1 MRKNAWSVAL
11 TAAVLGLGLSAC
23 DGDRG
28 LPGAPGAP
36 GSDGDQGQPGTPG
49 APGTPGTPGT
59 PGANGNN
66 GVLLDLTRI
75 GGYQDPTLNYAND
88 IFDTAA
94 AEIVAFDAS
103 TDRVFVV
110 NASAVTVDV
119 LDLSN
124 PASPQKVNTID
135 ATAEGGGANSVS
147 VFNGVAAV
155 AIEAADKVSNGK
167 VVFYNTTTLA
177 KLGEAPVG
185 ALPDMLT
192 FTRDGQAVLVANEGE
207 SNGYGNPGSVD
218 PVGSISVIDV
228 SNGFASPSV
237 ATAGFEAFN
246 GQEAALRAQ
255 GIRIYGPGASAA
267 QDFEPE
273 FIAESA
279 DGQSAWVSLQ
289 EANAFAIV
297 DLSNRAAPMV
307 TSVQSLGF
315 KAYSI
320 EGMDASDRDP
330 EDFPQVNI
338 QSWPV
343 LGMYQPDAIASYQ
356 FNGKTYYIS
365 ANEGDDRNDF
375 LQQEET
381 ERIKDLTLD
390 PDRFPNRDALQEDE
404 AIGRLEVTTQIGD
417 IDNDG
422 DFDQL
427 YALGGRSFSIWTLDS
442 AGKVV
447 QVFDSGSD
455 FERITAQRYPNNF
468 NASNDDNSPEGRSDA
483 KGPEPEGVT
492 VGTLAGRTFAFIGLE
507 RIGGVMVYDVTN
519 PQAPSFIQYVNF
531 RDFTKDPETD
541 PSIGDLGPEGLTFVS
556 AADSPNGTPLLLVG
570 NEISGTTAIWQID
583 VVEIDN
589 P

>member
-1 MRKNAWSVAL
+1 MRKNVWSVAL
-11 TAAVLGLGLSAC
+11 AAALLGLGLSAC

-28 LPGAPGAP
+28 QPGAPGAP
-36 GSDGDQGQPGTPG
+36 GSEGSQGPQGN
-49 APGTPGTPGT
+49 
-59 PGANGNN
+59 PGANGND

-75 GGYQDPTLNYAND
+75 GAYQDATLDYAND
-88 IFDTAA
+88 IFDSSA
-94 AEIVAFDAS
+94 AEIVAFDPGTA
-103 TDRVFVV
+103 RAFVV

-124 PASPQKVNTID
+124 PANPQKVNTID
-135 ATAEGGGANSVS
+135 ASAEGGAANSVS
-147 VFNGVAAV
+147 VFGGVAAV

-167 VVFYNTTTLA
+167 VVFYNTSTLA
-177 KLGEAPVG
+177 KLGEATVG

-228 SNGFASPSV
+228 SSGFASPSV
-237 ATAGFEAFN
+237 ATAGFDAFN
-246 GQEAALRAQ
+246 GHEAALRAQ

-297 DLSNRAAPMV
+297 DLSDRAAPMV

-330 EDFPQVNI
+330 RNFPQINI
-338 QSWPV
+338 RSWPV

-375 LQQEET
+375 LQVEET
-381 ERIKDLTLD
+381 LRIKDMVLD
-390 PDRFPNRDALQEDE
+390 PTRFPNAAELQQDAAL
-404 AIGRLEVTTQIGD
+404 GRLEITTQIGD

-427 YALGGRSFSIWTLDS
+427 YALGGRSFSIWTLDA

-455 FERITAQRYPNNF
+455 FERITAQRFPNNF

-519 PQAPSFIQYVNF
+519 PQAPRFIQYVNF

-541 PSIGDLGPEGLTFVS
+541 PSIGDLGPEGLAFVT
-556 AADSPNGTPLLLVG
+556 AADSPNGKPLLLVG
-570 NEISGTTAIWQID
+570 NEVSGTTAIWQID
-583 VVEIDN
+583 VVEIAN